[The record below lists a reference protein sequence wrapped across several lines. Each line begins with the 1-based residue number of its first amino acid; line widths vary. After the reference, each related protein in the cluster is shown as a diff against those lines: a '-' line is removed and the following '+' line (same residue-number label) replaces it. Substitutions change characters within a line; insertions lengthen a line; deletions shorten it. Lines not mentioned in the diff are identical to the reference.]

1 MESGINATGVKGLL
15 LALAVVLAIRIPFLN
30 QAIQGDDHI
39 YLSEAAHA
47 QVDPLHPK
55 HTPYVFRGEVVD
67 LRGQPHPPLDGWML
81 GGLLA
86 LFGDVREAPFHAV
99 YLGFSLIAVAAMWSL
114 ARRFSPAPLW
124 ATLLFIAVPAFVVNG
139 NSLEADLP
147 FLAFWMAAVAFFCAG
162 RVALAALAMALA
174 ALAAYQAVFLTPILA
189 AYLLCQSRPP
199 VTARAGL
206 WGRLSTCGGLL
217 TRLRTPV
224 QGHPGAEDR
233 PIHLGHWLAILVPP
247 ATLGAWQI
255 FERVST
261 GAFPAAVLAG
271 YLTVLET
278 AHAKLAN
285 AIALGGHAWFLA
297 CPALVPAAAI
307 AAWRARRDRDTR
319 FLLAWI
325 AIFFACALAVFFAG
339 AARYLLPMAAPV
351 ALLASR
357 LRRRWLALGFAAQL
371 ALGLGLAAANWQ
383 HWDAYRQFAR
393 QLAPRTEGHR
403 VWVDGEW
410 GLRYYFE
417 SQGAL
422 PLLRTRILRPGD
434 VVVSSELGHSVEV
447 TAPVV
452 PLAAMEIRPSVP
464 LRLIGL
470 ETGSAYSTAARGYWP
485 FGISGGVVDRVRA
498 SVVGERHPTLE
509 FLEMN
514 APEAPDQIVGG
525 IYALEDNR
533 YRWMADRAVVA
544 LKSPAVPMPLRVVFT
559 IPDAAAARRVTLL
572 LDGREVAAA
581 AYGAPGRYTLESAGP
596 LRGAMVEVVVDR
608 TFRAPADARDLGIVL
623 EAVGFAP

>member
-1 MESGINATGVKGLL
+1 MESGVGATRVKGLL

-39 YLSEAAHA
+39 YLSEAVHA

-55 HTPYVFRGEVVD
+55 HTSYVFRGEMVD
-67 LRGQPHPPLDGWML
+67 LRGQPHPPLDGWVL
-81 GGLLA
+81 GGLVA
-86 LFGDVREAPFHAV
+86 LFGDVQEVPFHAA
-99 YLGFSLIAVAAMWSL
+99 YMAFSLIAVASMWSL

-147 FLAFWMAAVAFFCAG
+147 FLAFWMAAVALFCAD

-174 ALAAYQAVFLTPILA
+174 ALGAYQAVFLTPILA
-189 AYLLCQSRPP
+189 AYLWLNRYRSRNRQGA
-199 VTARAGL
+199 VAR
-206 WGRLSTCGGLL
+206 WL
-217 TRLRTPV
+217 T
-224 QGHPGAEDR
+224 
-233 PIHLGHWLAILVPP
+233 ILVPP
-247 ATLGAWQI
+247 VTLVAWQI

-285 AIALGGHAWFLA
+285 ALALSEHAWFLV
-297 CPALVPAAAI
+297 CPLLVPAAAV

-351 ALLASR
+351 ALLTSR
-357 LRRRWLALGFAAQL
+357 LRPRWLALGFAAQM
-371 ALGLGLAAANWQ
+371 ALSLGLAAANWQ

-393 QLAPRTEGHR
+393 QLAAPTEGHR

-410 GLRYYFE
+410 GLRYYLE

-422 PLLRTRILRPGD
+422 PLLRTQKLRAGD
-434 VVVSSELGHSVEV
+434 VVVSSQLGHSVEV
-447 TAPVV
+447 TAPVA
-452 PLAAMEIRPSVP
+452 PLASIEIRPSVP

-470 ETGSAYSTAARGYWP
+470 ETGSAYSSVGFGYWP
-485 FGISGGVVDRVRA
+485 FGLSGGVVDRVRA
-498 SVVGERHPTLE
+498 SVVGERHPTIE
-509 FLEMN
+509 YLEMN
-514 APEAPDQIVGG
+514 ATEAADHIVGG
-525 IYALEDNR
+525 LYALEDGR
-533 YRWMADRAVVA
+533 YRWTSDRAVVA
-544 LKSPAVPMPLRVVFT
+544 LKSPAEPLPLRAVFR
-559 IPDAAAARRVTLL
+559 IPDTAAARRVTLL
-572 LDGREVAAA
+572 LDGREVATAV
-581 AYGAPGRYTLESAGP
+581 YPAPGRYTLASPGP
-596 LRGAMVEVVVDR
+596 LQGTMVEVVVDR
-608 TFRAPADARDLGIVL
+608 TFRAPPDARDLGIVL
-623 EAVGFAP
+623 QAVGFAR

>member
-1 MESGINATGVKGLL
+1 MESRVKGLL

-47 QVDPLHPK
+47 QVDPPHPK

-67 LRGQPHPPLDGWML
+67 LGGQPHPPLDGWVL

-86 LFGDVREAPFHAV
+86 LFGDVREVPFHAA
-99 YLGFSLIAVAAMWSL
+99 YMLFSLIAVASMWSL

-124 ATLLFIAVPAFVVNG
+124 AALLFIAAPAFVVNG

-147 FLAFWMAAVAFFCAG
+147 FLAFWMAAVALFSAD
-162 RVALAALAMALA
+162 RVAPAALAMALA
-174 ALAAYQAVFLTPILA
+174 ALAAYQAIFLTPILA
-189 AYLLCQSRPP
+189 AYLWIHRGR
-199 VTARAGL
+199 RAPL
-206 WGRLSTCGGLL
+206 W
-217 TRLRTPV
+217 
-224 QGHPGAEDR
+224 
-233 PIHLGHWLAILVPP
+233 HWLAILVPP

-278 AHAKLAN
+278 AHARLAN
-285 AIALGGHAWFLA
+285 AIALFGHAWFLV
-297 CPALVPAAAI
+297 CPLLVPAAAM

-393 QLAPRTEGHR
+393 QLRAPTEGHR

-410 GLRYYFE
+410 GLRYYLE

-422 PLLRTRILRPGD
+422 PLRRTQILRPGD
-434 VVVSSELGHSVEV
+434 VVVESQLGHSVEV
-447 TAPVV
+447 TAPVT
-452 PLAAMEIRPSVP
+452 PLAAMEIRPWVP

-485 FGISGGVVDRVRA
+485 FGISGGVVDRVSA
-498 SVVGERHPTLE
+498 GVVGERHPTLE

-514 APEAPDQIVGG
+514 APEAADQIVGG
-525 IYALEDNR
+525 IYALENNR
-533 YRWMADRAVVA
+533 YRWTSDRAVVA
-544 LKSPAVPMPLRVVFT
+544 LKSPAEPLPLRAVFT
-559 IPDAAAARRVTLL
+559 IPDASAARRVTLL

-581 AYGAPGRYTLESAGP
+581 VYGGPGRYTLASAGP
-596 LRGAMVEVVVDR
+596 VRGTMVEVVVDR
-608 TFRAPADARDLGIVL
+608 TFRAPPDQRDLGIVL
-623 EAVGFAP
+623 EAVGFAR

>member
-1 MESGINATGVKGLL
+1 METGIGATRVKGLL
-15 LALAVVLAIRIPFLN
+15 LVLAVTLAIRMPFLN

-39 YLSEAAHA
+39 YLSEAVHA

-67 LRGQPHPPLDGWML
+67 LRGQPHPPLDGWVL

-86 LFGDVREAPFHAV
+86 LFGEVREIPFHAAYMV
-99 YLGFSLIAVAAMWSL
+99 FSLIAVGAMWSL

-124 ATLLFIAVPAFVVNG
+124 ATLLFVAVPAFVVNG

-147 FLAFWMAAVAFFCAG
+147 FLAFWMAAVALFCAD
-162 RVALAALAMALA
+162 RVALAAVAMAVA
-174 ALAAYQAVFLTPILA
+174 ALGAYQAIFLTPILA
-189 AYLLCQSRPP
+189 AYLWLHRDRRPP
-199 VTARAGL
+199 L
-206 WGRLSTCGGLL
+206 WR
-217 TRLRTPV
+217 
-224 QGHPGAEDR
+224 
-233 PIHLGHWLAILVPP
+233 WLATLTPP
-247 ATLGAWQI
+247 ATLAAWQV

-285 AIALGGHAWFLA
+285 AIALSGHAWFLV
-297 CPALVPAAAI
+297 CPLLIPAAAI
-307 AAWRARRDRDTR
+307 GAWRARRDRDTR

-325 AIFFACALAVFFAG
+325 GIFFACALAVFFAG

-371 ALGLGLAAANWQ
+371 ALGLGMAAANYQ
-383 HWDAYRQFAR
+383 HWDGYRQFAR
-393 QLAPRTEGHR
+393 QLAAPTEGHR

-410 GLRYYFE
+410 GLRYYLE

-422 PLLRTRILRPGD
+422 PLVRTQNLRAGD
-434 VVVSSELGHSVEV
+434 VVVSSQLGHSVEL
-447 TAPVV
+447 TAPVA
-452 PLAAMEIRPSVP
+452 PLALAEIRPSVP

-470 ETGSAYSTAARGYWP
+470 ESASAYSSVGFGYWP
-485 FGISGGVVDRVRA
+485 FGLSGGVVDRVRA
-498 SVVGERHPTLE
+498 SVVGERHPTVE

-514 APEAPDQIVGG
+514 APEAADHIVGG

-533 YRWMADRAVVA
+533 YRWTADRAVVA
-544 LKSPAVPMPLRVVFT
+544 LKSPAEPMPLRVEFA
-559 IPDAAAARRVTLL
+559 IPDSAAARRVTLL
-572 LDGREVAAA
+572 LDGREVASRAFD
-581 AYGAPGRYTLESAGP
+581 GPGQYTLISAGP
-596 LRGAMVEVVVDR
+596 VQGTMVEVVVDR
-608 TFRAPADARDLGIVL
+608 TFRAPGDARDLGIVL
-623 EAVGFAP
+623 EAVGFKR

>member
-1 MESGINATGVKGLL
+1 MESRISAAGVKGLL
-15 LALAVVLAIRIPFLN
+15 LALAVALAIRIPFLG

-39 YLSEAAHA
+39 YLTEAAHA

-67 LRGQPHPPLDGWML
+67 LRGQPHPPLNGWVL
-81 GGLLA
+81 GLLLA
-86 LFGDVREAPFHAV
+86 VFGHVREVPFHAAYV
-99 YLGFSLIAVAAMWSL
+99 AFSLIAVAAMGSL

-147 FLAFWMAAVAFFCAG
+147 FLAFWMAAVALFCAG

-189 AYLLCQSRPP
+189 AYLRIHRDRRPP
-199 VTARAGL
+199 L
-206 WGRLSTCGGLL
+206 W
-217 TRLRTPV
+217 
-224 QGHPGAEDR
+224 
-233 PIHLGHWLAILVPP
+233 HWLSVLVPP
-247 ATLGAWQI
+247 ATLVAWQI

-285 AIALGGHAWFLA
+285 AIALGGHAWFLV
-297 CPALVPAAAI
+297 CPLLIPAAALG
-307 AAWRARRDRDTR
+307 AWRARRDRDTR

-325 AIFFACALAVFFAG
+325 AIFFACALVVFFAG

-383 HWDAYRQFAR
+383 HWDAYRQFAHR
-393 QLAPRTEGHR
+393 LAAPTDGHR

-410 GLRYYFE
+410 GLRYYLE

-422 PLLRTRILRPGD
+422 PLLRTRKLRPGD
-434 VVVSSELGHSVEV
+434 VVVSSQLGHSVEV
-447 TAPVV
+447 TAPVA
-452 PLAAMEIRPSVP
+452 PLAAVEIRPSVP

-470 ETGSAYSTAARGYWP
+470 ETGSAYSTVAHGYWP
-485 FGISGGVVDRVRA
+485 FGLSGGVVDRVRA
-498 SVVGERHPTLE
+498 SLVGERHPTLE

-514 APEAPDQIVGG
+514 APEAASQIVGG
-525 IYALEDNR
+525 IYALEDGR
-533 YRWMADRAVVA
+533 YRWTSDRAVVA
-544 LKSPAVPMPLRVVFT
+544 LKSPAEPLPLRLEFT
-559 IPDAAAARRVTLL
+559 IPDSAAARRVTLL
-572 LDGREVAAA
+572 LDGREVATA
-581 AYGAPGRYTLESAGP
+581 AYPAPGRYTLASAAP
-596 LRGAMVEVVVDR
+596 LQGAMVEVVVDR
-608 TFRAPADARDLGIVL
+608 TFRAPPDQRDLGIVL
-623 EAVGFAP
+623 RAVGFAR

>member
-1 MESGINATGVKGLL
+1 METGVSAPRVKGLL
-15 LALAVVLAIRIPFLN
+15 LALAVVLAIRVPFLN

-67 LRGQPHPPLDGWML
+67 LRGQPHPPLDGWVL

-86 LFGDVREAPFHAV
+86 LFGDVREVPFHAV
-99 YLGFSLIAVAAMWSL
+99 YTVFSLIAVAAMWSL
-114 ARRFSPAPLW
+114 AKRFSPQPLW

-147 FLAFWMAAVAFFCAG
+147 FLAFWMAAMALFCAG
-162 RVALAALAMALA
+162 RVALSAVAMAVAALG
-174 ALAAYQAVFLTPILA
+174 AYQAIFLTPILA
-189 AYLLCQSRPP
+189 AYLWMHRDRRPP
-199 VTARAGL
+199 L
-206 WGRLSTCGGLL
+206 W
-217 TRLRTPV
+217 
-224 QGHPGAEDR
+224 
-233 PIHLGHWLAILVPP
+233 HWLATLVPP
-247 ATLGAWQI
+247 ATLAAWQI

-285 AIALGGHAWFLA
+285 AIALSEHAWFLV
-297 CPALVPAAAI
+297 CPLLIPAAAI
-307 AAWRARRDRDTR
+307 GAWRARRDRDTR

-325 AIFFACALAVFFAG
+325 AIFFACAVVVFFAG

-371 ALGLGLAAANWQ
+371 ALGLGLAAANYQ
-383 HWDAYRQFAR
+383 HWDAYRHFAR
-393 QLAPRTEGHR
+393 QLAAPTEGHR

-410 GLRYYFE
+410 GMRYYLE

-422 PLLRTRILRPGD
+422 PLLKRQNLRAGD
-434 VVVSSELGHSVEV
+434 VVVSSQLGHSVEI
-447 TAPVV
+447 TAPVA
-452 PLAAMEIRPSVP
+452 PLASIEIRPSVP

-470 ETGSAYSTAARGYWP
+470 ETGSAYSSVGFGYWP
-485 FGISGGVVDRVRA
+485 FGISTGVVDRVRA
-498 SVVGERHPTLE
+498 SVVGERHPTVE
-509 FLEMN
+509 FLAMN
-514 APEAPDQIVGG
+514 APEAAAHIVGG

-533 YRWMADRAVVA
+533 YRWTSDRAVVA
-544 LKSPAVPMPLRVVFT
+544 LKSPAKPMPLRVEFA
-559 IPDAAAARRVTLL
+559 IPDTAAARRVTLL
-572 LDGREVAAA
+572 LDGREVAARTFD
-581 AYGAPGRYTLESAGP
+581 GPGQYTLVSSRPVQGM
-596 LRGAMVEVVVDR
+596 MVEVVVDR
-608 TFRAPADARDLGIVL
+608 TFRAPGDARDLGIVL
-623 EAVGFAP
+623 EAVGFAR